1 MSQEKLEEIIKFANL
16 LLDARVEVQHHIG
29 HPVDKYF
36 ADKIDEWAS
45 KILGIS
51 NGYQAEFLQ
60 MYKHRVQKGRT
71 LWRGHGDVTVGE
83 PDDLHASTIQLKSTI
98 SQTATDVNTMIKVAL
113 NQLSGERGENPRDG
127 DRLIVDMTIHNPEN
141 TWPGGA
147 GSLGHYDWVAYED
160 EAMRKIK
167 LLCESY
173 RPHTK
178 SNKQKRGQDGYGLSQ
193 AAIQS
198 LSDTTNRQ
206 LYNVHALKLLQRP
219 NSSQVVAHQW
229 GHNPNDPERIK
240 HLTIKIRYP
249 HGYPI
254 RGSLSQENC
263 QYTYFWLAMIAFN
276 VFRVGDQLMVRYS
289 RHKSYLA

>member
-1 MSQEKLEEIIKFANL
+1 MSQEQLEEIRNFVDM
-16 LLDARVEVQHHIG
+16 LLDARIEVQNHIG

-36 ADKIDEWAS
+36 ADKIDEWTN

-60 MYKHRVQKGRT
+60 MYKHRVEKGRA
-71 LWRGHGDVTVGE
+71 LWRGHGDVTVGD

-113 NQLSGERGENPRDG
+113 NQLSGERGENPRVG

-147 GSLGHYDWVAYED
+147 GSLGKYDWRAYED

-178 SNKQKRGQDGYGLSQ
+178 SNKKDPGQEGYGLSQ

-198 LSDTTNRQ
+198 LTDTMGRQ
-206 LYNVHALKLLQRP
+206 LHHVHDLKLLQRP
-219 NSSQVVAHQW
+219 NSSQVVAQQW

-254 RGSLSQENC
+254 RGSLNLE
-263 QYTYFWLAMIAFN
+263 TYQHTYSWLAMIVFN
-276 VFRVGDQLMVRYS
+276 VFRIGDQLMVKFS
-289 RHKSYLA
+289 RHKTYLT